1 MKINEDM
8 TVAGKIAAEQLDG
21 EPIGKLR
28 SELDKV
34 GDNMSASVGNMISEL
49 SEQLDKLG
57 TKLDTIIALI
67 GKIIENKEKQEEI
80 L

>member
-8 TVAGKIAAEQLDG
+8 TVAGKVTAEQLDG